1 SLICLANA
9 ISSFLSSGSKEIIFT
24 GLLVCPVFWEK
35 SNFNRKL
42 IYEKYN
48 PKTVL
53 DPFHNP
59 KNLQKI
65 IQGLGTFN

>member
-42 IYEKYN
+42 IYEKYI
-48 PKTVL
+48 TL
-53 DPFHNP
+53 SARRERLF
-59 KNLQKI
+59 I
-65 IQGLGTFN
+65 FGI